1 MSVAPVILAKRPR
14 RALIIG
20 VTGQDGAYLSE
31 HLLAQGY
38 EVSGTSRSENPDLTR
53 LRYLRVDNRVNVLR
67 LDPLSRVELDSLL
80 TAFVFDEIYNLS
92 GQSSVGRSFEIP
104 DASFDSIAQAHHMLL
119 QSVASHAAGARIFYA
134 NSGDCFG
141 GIEIGEKSRIGDAF
155 RPCSPYAAA
164 KVAAAQ
170 VSEYFRQ
177 SKDLFVCNGF
187 LFNHESPL
195 RSKMF
200 VTRKVVDFLVSFK
213 SGAERKLQLGN
224 VEVYRDWGFAGDYVD
239 AMSRMLRADIPEDF
253 VIATGTSHSLATF
266 VEKSFESVGL
276 DWRDHTTTSDA
287 LLRKSDIYYSCGDPT
302 RAQAVLGWK
311 AKTDFEQL
319 VKRLVDARSGP
330 EPSPDPATGVE
341 QA

>member
-1 MSVAPVILAKRPR
+1 
-14 RALIIG
+14 
-20 VTGQDGAYLSE
+20 
-31 HLLAQGY
+31 
-38 EVSGTSRSENPDLTR
+38 
-53 LRYLRVDNRVNVLR
+53 
-67 LDPLSRVELDSLL
+67 
-80 TAFVFDEIYNLS
+80 
-92 GQSSVGRSFEIP
+92 
-104 DASFDSIAQAHHMLL
+104 
-119 QSVASHAAGARIFYA
+119 
-134 NSGDCFG
+134 
-141 GIEIGEKSRIGDAF
+141 
-155 RPCSPYAAA
+155 
-164 KVAAAQ
+164 
-170 VSEYFRQ
+170 
-177 SKDLFVCNGF
+177 
-187 LFNHESPL
+187 
-195 RSKMF
+195 MF

>member
-134 NSGDCFG
+134 NSGDCLAASRS
-141 GIEIGEKSRIGDAF
+141 EKN
-155 RPCSPYAAA
+155 P
-164 KVAAAQ
+164 V
-170 VSEYFRQ
+170 
-177 SKDLFVCNGF
+177 L
-187 LFNHESPL
+187 
-195 RSKMF
+195 
-200 VTRKVVDFLVSFK
+200 VTRFVPAVPM
-213 SGAERKLQLGN
+213 RPPKLPPH
-224 VEVYRDWGFAGDYVD
+224 R
-239 AMSRMLRADIPEDF
+239 
-253 VIATGTSHSLATF
+253 
-266 VEKSFESVGL
+266 
-276 DWRDHTTTSDA
+276 
-287 LLRKSDIYYSCGDPT
+287 
-302 RAQAVLGWK
+302 
-311 AKTDFEQL
+311 
-319 VKRLVDARSGP
+319 
-330 EPSPDPATGVE
+330 
-341 QA
+341 